1 MQKEVKIS
9 KQPVLLVVLKQ
20 FQHLFLLMLLL
31 HQKKNTTKENKQTQN
46 CFCDLAV
53 YFSYLHMHYFSGF
66 ISYCFL
72 VNSHTMLFIL
82 NHE

>member
-31 HQKKNTTKENKQTQN
+31 HQKKTQQKKTNKHKIASVT
-46 CFCDLAV
+46 
-53 YFSYLHMHYFSGF
+53 
-66 ISYCFL
+66 
-72 VNSHTMLFIL
+72 
-82 NHE
+82 